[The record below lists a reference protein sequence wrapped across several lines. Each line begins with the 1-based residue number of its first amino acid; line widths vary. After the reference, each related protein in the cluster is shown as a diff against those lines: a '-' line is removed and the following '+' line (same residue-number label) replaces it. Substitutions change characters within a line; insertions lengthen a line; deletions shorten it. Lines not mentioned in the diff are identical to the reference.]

1 MPQDRLSSPTQAA
14 PASHLCAHGV
24 APRRGRWRSAAAV
37 VVAAGTLVLPLLL
50 GTTPAGAGGDTG
62 SDDPAAPSPPVAVF
76 AELDGSWAGTFVG
89 YDPGGRELYRIEVRQ
104 TYTTVDENTQEVAI
118 RDTQPDGTVVTGRGV
133 NTARRLAD
141 GSLELTCRVEKST
154 GETVEHRGRRVTGPD
169 GDRQLVW
176 YSSEPGRQETFRERV
191 RHEGEAAYYLIDGVG
206 RYGDS
211 TVLMAGRYRKQ

>member
-1 MPQDRLSSPTQAA
+1 VL
-14 PASHLCAHGV
+14 
-24 APRRGRWRSAAAV
+24 
-37 VVAAGTLVLPLLL
+37 VAACTLAPPLLL
-50 GTTPAGAGGDTG
+50 GTTPAAAGGYSG
-62 SDDPAAPSPPVAVF
+62 PGGPAAPGPPVAVF

-89 YDPGGRELYRIEVRQ
+89 YDPGGRELYRIEVHQ
-104 TYTTVDENTQEVAI
+104 TYTTVDEHTQEVAI

-154 GETVEHRGRRVTGPD
+154 GETVEHRGLLVTGPG
-169 GDRQLVW
+169 GDQQLVW
-176 YSSEPGRQETFRERV
+176 FSNEPGRQETFRERV
-191 RHEGEAAYYLIDGVG
+191 RHEGDAVYYLIDGVG